1 MAVRSVPITLDG
13 KEWALRCTLGA
24 MAAVEDH
31 GTTWQDLLE
40 QLKGPKPSLKATQM
54 VIWAML
60 QPGPSMDEVGTWVD
74 PGNFADV
81 LEAVSNALRSAFPPE
96 KPNGRPPK
104 GRGTGTVSSVSPTAH
119 SVSTPTPSGA

>member
-13 KEWALRCTLGA
+13 REWALRCTLGA

-31 GTTWQDLLE
+31 GTKWADLLE
-40 QLKGPKPSLKATQM
+40 QLKGPSPSLKATQM

-60 QPGPSMDEVGTWVD
+60 QPGPSMDEVGSWVD
-74 PGNFADV
+74 PGNFGTV
-81 LEAVSNALRSAFPPE
+81 LEAVSEALRSAFPPE

-104 GRGTGTVSSVSPTAH
+104 GRGIGTVSSVSPTARLD
-119 SVSTPTPSGA
+119 SSPTPSGA